1 MQLSRLQQVRLREI
15 WKNEAGNFTPWL
27 AQNENISLLADA
39 INLEIEVISKEEAV
53 GPYRADIVCKNL
65 EDDSLVLIENQ
76 LESTDHKHLG
86 QLLTY
91 AAGLETFTIIWI
103 AETFTE
109 EHRATLDWLN
119 SITEQNINFFGVEI
133 AVFKIG
139 DSLPAPQFKLVSKPN
154 NWTRNLQRSSR
165 NKVNSD
171 TNLIQLEYW
180 QTLKSLMDK
189 EAKPYK
195 MREPSPTYFNIITWG
210 SGERRMRLFANA
222 RDKRIGLIYILRG
235 NNASAIYQSLE
246 QKYKEESIAIFG
258 STLEWDFIPGR
269 NKQNIKLRLNEN
281 DPLNKSEWPNQ
292 HQQLIELT
300 EKMFWYFLEKE

>member
-119 SITEQNINFFGVEI
+119 SITEQNINF
-133 AVFKIG
+133 
-139 DSLPAPQFKLVSKPN
+139 LVSKLLYLKLAI
-154 NWTRNLQRSSR
+154 RYRLLNL
-165 NKVNSD
+165 N
-171 TNLIQLEYW
+171 
-180 QTLKSLMDK
+180 
-189 EAKPYK
+189 
-195 MREPSPTYFNIITWG
+195 
-210 SGERRMRLFANA
+210 
-222 RDKRIGLIYILRG
+222 
-235 NNASAIYQSLE
+235 
-246 QKYKEESIAIFG
+246 
-258 STLEWDFIPGR
+258 
-269 NKQNIKLRLNEN
+269 
-281 DPLNKSEWPNQ
+281 
-292 HQQLIELT
+292 
-300 EKMFWYFLEKE
+300 

>member
-39 INLEIEVISKEEAV
+39 INLEIEMISKEEAV

-165 NKVNSD
+165 NKLNSD

-189 EAKPYK
+189 EAKP
-195 MREPSPTYFNIITWG
+195 
-210 SGERRMRLFANA
+210 
-222 RDKRIGLIYILRG
+222 
-235 NNASAIYQSLE
+235 
-246 QKYKEESIAIFG
+246 
-258 STLEWDFIPGR
+258 
-269 NKQNIKLRLNEN
+269 
-281 DPLNKSEWPNQ
+281 
-292 HQQLIELT
+292 
-300 EKMFWYFLEKE
+300 